1 MKLRG
6 AENCGKLRRCTSIL
20 RVSPLNDPSL
30 TFSITTCD
38 DTKSLLIEERDKGG
52 EKVRREKE
60 DEQTDESQ
68 GVKTKVEGN

>member
-1 MKLRG
+1 M
-6 AENCGKLRRCTSIL
+6 T
-20 RVSPLNDPSL
+20 RVWLSALY
-30 TFSITTCD
+30 
-38 DTKSLLIEERDKGG
+38 TKSLLIEERDKGG